1 MLRWLDG
8 GDDAAY
14 GEAGWEF
21 GLGWG
26 AGGTSAASEELGES
40 LVDVFAVTGGKDEN
54 GDLLV
59 LNLADDA
66 VILYSKPPQSG

>member
-1 MLRWLDG
+1 L
-8 GDDAAY
+8 
-14 GEAGWEF
+14 
-21 GLGWG
+21 G